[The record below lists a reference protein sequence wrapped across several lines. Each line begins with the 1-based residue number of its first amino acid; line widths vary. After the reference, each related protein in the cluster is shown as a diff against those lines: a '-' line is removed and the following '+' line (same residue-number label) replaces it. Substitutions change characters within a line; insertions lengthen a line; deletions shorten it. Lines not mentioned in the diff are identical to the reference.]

1 MATLV
6 ELKVRRHTLK
16 PPTTSPPPAA
26 RSLSAHLPGWLRQVE
41 LRTFERTFQ
50 AREGRMPTKADLS
63 PQERQLYDLYSQ
75 RKKENEKENASL
87 REAGGKL
94 PAASQPAASPM
105 PQPPPPPAS
114 LPKTSVVTART
125 GPVPRLRF
133 GSARALRTGPMPQRR
148 DSNGNEVAAA
158 NAAASA
164 AATAAA
170 TKALPASGWASWG
183 ASGAAAAARTA
194 AAAPAATH
202 VALPPTGGTA
212 AMGTAACGATEPSS
226 ANGLGLGPLTAEPS
240 RAAPSC
246 APVCAPTPPASGPA
260 STTRPRAG
268 QLLGRGALGAAQLEL
283 DAGAAPTGSVWGSAS
298 AGQRLQQLEAEAE
311 GAPAAHAASQYQ
323 QPQQPQ
329 QPQQYQPQQQQLYQP
344 PPPQTAAHAAPSAPA
359 AAAGS
364 VWRQHQGQQQR
375 WQQLEAE
382 ARAPDRAEA
391 KADAPVNCC
400 VELGCLCLEP
410 GLRCGFAW
418 RTQSAYEDARA
429 KSVRE
434 NQDKLRALG
443 LLGPEPLAEAP
454 SGGGANEGL
463 VGLRRE
469 NFDGATTSAAP
480 RGGKRKAGGAG
491 AAASASDADGGASGG
506 GESSRGRGRGGK
518 ARAPAQNAVTGAGS
532 NNFVKHSK
540 SGTYAGRGG
549 CRGKVAGAT
558 KSGSKRARFQAA
570 DKRMKRRKGSAADA
584 PTPQGVGELET
595 SGQASSSRMNN
606 AAPTPAVVAA
616 AAAARSDPSA
626 EQQLLLSDASLLSF
640 REQLLAAEELEEQH
654 LKQLLAAPEEQL
666 LAAPH
671 APAAPAPADD
681 TTDEALMA
689 HMDRVEAPPAAQAES
704 DAPPG
709 AADAVGGLLLRTLQ
723 GVFGMQAF
731 RPGQEAAI
739 RRVLARRSTLLVLP
753 TGGGKSLTYQLPAF
767 LSTQAM
773 HRHTTHPEEGG
784 VPPARLP
791 HTSPTPP
798 SHLPHTSPTPPSHLP
813 HTSLTPP
820 SHLPHTSQLNLVVSP
835 LIALIE
841 DQLHSL
847 PPALGGAMVS
857 AAQSPSERM
866 AALDALRA
874 RDAHGA
880 AATRVLFV
888 APERLSNQ
896 RFQQQLRALPP
907 VAGCRCGAPSA
918 AAAAAALAGGLGAD
932 GARCAACGAAALPPL
947 GFACVDEAHC
957 VSEWS
962 HNFRPTYMAVGAVLR
977 TLGVD
982 TVLGLTA
989 TATARTVVSIRACL
1003 QLPAHAVMR
1012 CDVRRENLTLRA
1024 EVVAADGRNTRLL
1037 QLLQR
1042 ALPAG
1047 GRGAAI
1053 VYCNARYQTEQ
1064 VATELQS
1071 RGWRADFY
1079 HAGRTTDE
1087 RRCAHTTRPH
1097 THTHTA
1103 PTLQ

>member
-6 ELKVRRHTLK
+6 ELKVRPHTLK
-16 PPTTSPPPAA
+16 PPTTPPPPAA

-311 GAPAAHAASQYQ
+311 GAPAAHAASQY
-323 QPQQPQ
+323 QQPQ

-654 LKQLLAAPEEQL
+654 LKQLLAAPDEEL

-767 LSTQAM
+767 LSTQV
-773 HRHTTHPEEGG
+773 TLPSYHPYLPAARIPLDAGDAPPHHALRGG
-784 VPPARLP
+784 GRTSSPPPPYLP
-791 HTSPTPP
+791 HTSLTPP
-798 SHLPHTSPTPPSHLP
+798 SHLSHTSLTPPSHLP

-820 SHLPHTSQLNLVVSP
+820 SHLAAQPSRLAPHRPHRGPAP
-835 LIALIE
+835 LAAARARWRHGLGRAVAVRADGRARCSACARRARRRGDAGALRRPRAAE
-841 DQLHSL
+841 Q
-847 PPALGGAMVS
+847 PALP
-857 AAQSPSERM
+857 AAT
-866 AALDALRA
+866 A
-874 RDAHGA
+874 R
-880 AATRVLFV
+880 AATRGRMPLRR
-888 APERLSNQ
+888 AERGGGGG
-896 RFQQQLRALPP
+896 RAGRRPRRRRRAL
-907 VAGCRCGAPSA
+907 CRVRCRRA
-918 AAAAAALAGGLGAD
+918 AAARLRVRRRGALRLGVEPQLPTDLHGRGCCAAHLRGRHRARPHRHRHRAHRRLHPRVPAAA
-932 GARCAACGAAALPPL
+932 GARGDAMRRAA
-947 GFACVDEAHC
+947 
-957 VSEWS
+957 
-962 HNFRPTYMAVGAVLR
+962 
-977 TLGVD
+977 
-982 TVLGLTA
+982 
-989 TATARTVVSIRACL
+989 
-1003 QLPAHAVMR
+1003 
-1012 CDVRRENLTLRA
+1012 
-1024 EVVAADGRNTRLL
+1024 
-1037 QLLQR
+1037 
-1042 ALPAG
+1042 
-1047 GRGAAI
+1047 
-1053 VYCNARYQTEQ
+1053 
-1064 VATELQS
+1064 
-1071 RGWRADFY
+1071 
-1079 HAGRTTDE
+1079 
-1087 RRCAHTTRPH
+1087 
-1097 THTHTA
+1097 
-1103 PTLQ
+1103 